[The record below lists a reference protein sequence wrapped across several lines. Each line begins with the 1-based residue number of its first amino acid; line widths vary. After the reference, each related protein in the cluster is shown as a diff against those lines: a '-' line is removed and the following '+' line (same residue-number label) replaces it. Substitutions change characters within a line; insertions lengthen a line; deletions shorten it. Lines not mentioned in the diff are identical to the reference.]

1 METKNKINLLQNKK
15 IAIIGGGPGGLTLA
29 RLLQRRG
36 LEVKVYERDENRNVR
51 LQGATLD
58 LHFESGLKALE
69 SAGLMEVFKENYRPD
84 NDRYRIVDKNGV
96 LFIDDHDKESTGAFG
111 DEAFRPEIDRGPLRD
126 ILLDSLQPDTVVWDS
141 HIVSLENKDDQWEII
156 FKNGKTAK
164 ADLVIG
170 ADGANSKIRPVVTP
184 IKPVYSGVIYL
195 VSNILE
201 AEKNTPKLYEFVKGG
216 KILAMDDS
224 KTLFLS
230 EKGDGSLDVYIGFKA
245 SDKWALES
253 GIDLKN
259 VKEVAD
265 WFKKEFI
272 GWDNSWLELFEPEE
286 TEFVDRP
293 LYGMPLDQSWETQNN
308 ITLLGDAAHLLPP
321 NGEGVNSAM
330 LDALILS
337 ENLTSGEFKEL
348 KSALVDYEKQMFAR
362 FAEEGKE
369 TGVMMEQMYSP
380 DGLKIMIELFNELPN

>member
-1 METKNKINLLQNKK
+1 METKKKINLLQNKK
-15 IAIIGGGPGGLTLA
+15 VAIIGGGPGGLTLA
-29 RLLQRRG
+29 RLLQRKG
-36 LEVKVYERDENRNVR
+36 LDVKVYERDENRNVR

-69 SAGLMEVFKENYRPD
+69 SAGLMDAFKENYRPD
-84 NDRYRIVDKNGV
+84 NDRYRIVDKNGA
-96 LFIDDHDKESTGAFG
+96 LFVDDHDKESTGAFG
-111 DEAFRPEIDRGPLRD
+111 DEGFRPEIDRGPLRD
-126 ILLDSLQPDTVVWDS
+126 ILLNSLQPDTVVWDS
-141 HIVSLENKDDQWEII
+141 HIISLENKDDQWEII
-156 FKNGKTAK
+156 FKNGQTAT

-170 ADGANSKIRPVVTP
+170 ADGANSKIRPFVTP

-245 SDKWALES
+245 SDNWALES
-253 GIDLKN
+253 DIDLKN
-259 VKEVAD
+259 VKEVSE
-265 WFKKEFI
+265 WFKEEYK
-272 GWDNSWLELFEPEE
+272 GWDNFWMELFEQQQ
-286 TEFVDRP
+286 TEFLARP
-293 LYGMPLDQSWETQNN
+293 LYGMPLDQKWETQNN
-308 ITLLGDAAHLLPP
+308 VTLLGDAAHLLPP

-337 ENLTSGEFKEL
+337 ENLTSGAFKDL
-348 KSALVDYEKQMFAR
+348 KAAIADYEEQMFAR
-362 FAEEGKE
+362 FASEGKE
-369 TGVMMEQMYSP
+369 TAEMMDFMYSP
-380 DGLKIMIELFNELPN
+380 DGLKIMIAMFNELPN